1 MAQHVAMAR
10 MVQTETAL
18 GHKLNVRMPRVKG
31 TAILTKG
38 TGANEIGCLVIP
50 YFPGSQRLTNQH
62 LKAIDRICAI
72 LFGFAHK

>member
-1 MAQHVAMAR
+1 MAQLVAMAKI
-10 MVQTETAL
+10 VQTATAL
-18 GHKLNVRMPRVKG
+18 GHKSNIRMPMANG

-38 TGANEIGCLVIP
+38 TGANEMGCLVIP

-62 LKAIDRICAI
+62 LKAIYRICTI